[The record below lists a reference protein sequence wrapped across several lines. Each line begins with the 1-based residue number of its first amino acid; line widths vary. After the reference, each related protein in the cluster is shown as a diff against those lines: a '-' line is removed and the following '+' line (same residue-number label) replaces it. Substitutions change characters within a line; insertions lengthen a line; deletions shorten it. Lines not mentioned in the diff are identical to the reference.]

1 MGMSQRAMASEP
13 PAAPAMAVPYY
24 VAEGGEARGPLSL
37 DVLLGEIRDGAVLPW
52 TLVWKPGLSA
62 WIKAGALPELATALA
77 EAVPRP
83 PPPPPQPPEPPDDP
97 PAEALY
103 FVADGTTARGPFSDA
118 EISAA
123 IATGEIGRNTFV
135 WWPGAAGWTAAG
147 DVPAL
152 VGRFIVKPP
161 EVTPAEAMR
170 QLIVGTWEF
179 TPALGEAI
187 GARTTLTF
195 NADMGF
201 AGQVAVTVADAAAE
215 IHTVTGTW
223 AIPEATGDGFVLALT
238 PRNGTSTRTELRV
251 LDRDTLVNSADGGR
265 ARRLPD

>member
-13 PAAPAMAVPYY
+13 PAAPATAVPYY
-24 VAEGGEARGPLSL
+24 VAEGGEARGPLAL

-83 PPPPPQPPEPPDDP
+83 PPPPPQPPEPPADP
-97 PAEALY
+97 PAEVLY
-103 FVADGTTARGPFSDA
+103 FVADGTAARGPFSDA
-118 EISAA
+118 EVSAA
-123 IATGEIGRNTFV
+123 IAAGEIGRNSFV

-147 DVPAL
+147 DVPELAE
-152 VGRFIVKPP
+152 RFVVKPP

-170 QLIVGTWEF
+170 QLMVGTWEF

-187 GARTTLTF
+187 GARTVLAF
-195 NADMGF
+195 GADMGF
-201 AGQVAVTVADAAAE
+201 AGNVTVDVPDGRPETHAVE
-215 IHTVTGTW
+215 GTW
-223 AIPEATGDGFVLALT
+223 AIPEAEKDGFVLALT
-238 PRNGTSTRTELRV
+238 PKGAAPSRVELRV
-251 LDRDTLVNSADGGR
+251 IDHDTLVNRADGAT